1 VVVMG
6 QDVVAGV
13 EEEVVVVVA
22 VVVAVINGEVAV
34 AAVVAAV
41 AVAVVATVCKFIKG
55 VPMCVVCVWYVVQE
69 GTNGILRVVRYEDR
83 PRLQVYDSYIVQSQ
97 EAYTEGVKE
106 FFL

>member
-1 VVVMG
+1 
-6 QDVVAGV
+6 
-13 EEEVVVVVA
+13 
-22 VVVAVINGEVAV
+22 
-34 AAVVAAV
+34 
-41 AVAVVATVCKFIKG
+41 
-55 VPMCVVCVWYVVQE
+55 MCVVCVWYVVQE

>member
-1 VVVMG
+1 MG

-22 VVVAVINGEVAV
+22 VVVAVINGEEAV

-41 AVAVVATVCKFIKG
+41 AVVVVVVATVCKFIKG